1 MVSQSPGHPIFNPF
15 MDVDVSNLG
24 KAVSG
29 EKRNIWRGA
38 EHSLV
43 ADL

>member
-1 MVSQSPGHPIFNPF
+1 MSQSSGHPIFNPF
-15 MDVDVSNLG
+15 SEVSVSNLG

-29 EKRNIWRGA
+29 ERWNIWRGA
-38 EHSLV
+38 EHSLA